1 MVHSPDKYTNFF
13 EIVTEVL
20 QGDAVIPF
28 LFIICSDYILQ
39 ILIALMKGNGFMLN
53 VVAPER
59 VTNENANTDI
69 R

>member
-1 MVHSPDKYTNFF
+1 MYPVNPCWVISCQGQIDNYDLQLYRIQECIMSTLVGLFHTKISLTNMVS
-13 EIVTEVL
+13 
-20 QGDAVIPF
+20 
-28 LFIICSDYILQ
+28 
-39 ILIALMKGNGFMLN
+39 

>member
-1 MVHSPDKYTNFF
+1 MIRTGFDTRSISKRKINWNSEFSNF
-13 EIVTEVL
+13 
-20 QGDAVIPF
+20 
-28 LFIICSDYILQ
+28 YIGH
-39 ILIALMKGNGFMLN
+39 LI

>member
-1 MVHSPDKYTNFF
+1 MRRLFHIDYSDADFADDLALVHTVAQAESWLHCLEPTARGISLYVN
-13 EIVTEVL
+13 
-20 QGDAVIPF
+20 
-28 LFIICSDYILQ
+28 SYI
-39 ILIALMKGNGFMLN
+39 